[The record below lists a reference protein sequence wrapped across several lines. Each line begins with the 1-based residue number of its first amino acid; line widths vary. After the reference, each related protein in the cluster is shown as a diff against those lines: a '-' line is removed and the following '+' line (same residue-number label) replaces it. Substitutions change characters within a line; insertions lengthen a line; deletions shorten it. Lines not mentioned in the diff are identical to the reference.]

1 MTPIFHL
8 ALLHDWEDAQRTG
21 AYTVS
26 TRGRTLAEEG
36 FIHASRADQWTGVR
50 DRFYADVAEPMV
62 LLQID
67 PALLDVPVIDEEPF
81 PGATETFPHIYGPLP
96 VTAVVKTIPLDQR
109 VAVEAPAGRTPSPA
123 APAAPVRPDVPQES
137 FTRAYFREVFF
148 NVAVVSI
155 VLLVGTSGM
164 ALGATLP
171 GDAGPAVGG
180 LLGLVL
186 GILLAVRVYRYR
198 HPRPER

>member
-1 MTPIFHL
+1 M
-8 ALLHDWEDAQRTG
+8 
-21 AYTVS
+21 
-26 TRGRTLAEEG
+26 
-36 FIHASRADQWTGVR
+36 
-50 DRFYADVAEPMV
+50 
-62 LLQID
+62 
-67 PALLDVPVIDEEPF
+67 
-81 PGATETFPHIYGPLP
+81 
-96 VTAVVKTIPLDQR
+96 
-109 VAVEAPAGRTPSPA
+109 
-123 APAAPVRPDVPQES
+123 PQES